1 MPRFLGRAGVVGWLG
16 VALCLASLLLVFRA
30 AVAPTSPVAEPLAFV
45 DLSVAVVLG
54 VIGVA
59 ILIARRAGRHA
70 PSSPE
75 HSRAGFVMET
85 FQRLLRDL
93 KEKETDLDR
102 LRAEAVSRAER
113 VERYNENIL
122 RSIPSGVITCD
133 SQGII
138 TTFNLAAERILGRAA
153 GDVVG
158 NPCDQVFGET
168 SPIAA
173 MVGRSVAER
182 VPISRQQWNF
192 LRGADRRCVG
202 LSSALL
208 RDQADRVIGVTVV
221 FTDLTEIQRLEEQ
234 VESERRLSVLGEMS
248 AGIAHEFRN
257 YMGTILGWVKLLAK
271 RLPEGDSGGPMVE
284 AIIRE
289 LSAMQRLIDDLLAF
303 GRDLEPQ
310 REPLSLR
317 ELLKEAAS
325 LRPARSDVRVTVT
338 ISPEAPSEVNWD
350 HTLVR
355 QALKNLVQNAA
366 EAIPEGGAVTV
377 EATVSSGQ
385 SNAIDLAVSDTG
397 VGIPA
402 EFLDRIFLPFFTLK
416 AKGHGLGLALVHKI
430 VLAHGGRIH
439 VTSREGVGTTFTV
452 TMPVFAAA
460 SSRRGGRLSEA
471 A

>member
-1 MPRFLGRAGVVGWLG
+1 MSRFVDRAGVVVWLG
-16 VALCLASLLLVFRA
+16 IALCLTSLLFLFRQRITPA
-30 AVAPTSPVAEPLAFV
+30 AAAPLAFV
-45 DLSVAVVLG
+45 DISVAVALG
-54 VIGVA
+54 IMGLA
-59 ILIARRAGRHA
+59 ILIARRIGRPA
-70 PSSPE
+70 QSSSE
-75 HSRAGFVMET
+75 NERAGFVMET
-85 FQRLLRDL
+85 FQRVLRTL
-93 KEKETDLDR
+93 KDKETDLDR

-122 RSIPSGVITCD
+122 RSIPSGIITCD
-133 SQGII
+133 PRGTI
-138 TTFNLAAERILGRAA
+138 TTFNVAAERILGRAA

-158 NPCDQVFGET
+158 NPCDRIFGEA

-173 MVGRSVAER
+173 MVGRSLAEQ
-182 VPISRQQWNF
+182 VPISRRQWNF
-192 LRGADRRCVG
+192 LRGTDRRCVG

-208 RDQADRVIGVTVV
+208 RDQDDRVIGVTVV

-271 RLPEGDSGGPMVE
+271 RLPKGDSGGPMVE

-310 REPLSLR
+310 REPLNLR
-317 ELLKEAAS
+317 ELIKEATS
-325 LRPARSDVRVTVT
+325 LRPARSDVRVNVTVA
-338 ISPEAPSEVNWD
+338 PGVPSEVNWD

-355 QALKNLVQNAA
+355 QAVKNLVHNAI
-366 EAIPEGGAVTV
+366 EAMPEGGAVTV

-385 SNAIDLAVSDTG
+385 SNAIDLAVGDTG

-416 AKGHGLGLALVHKI
+416 ANGHGLGLALVHKI

-439 VTSREGVGTTFTV
+439 VTSREGAGTTFTV
-452 TMPVFAAA
+452 TMPVLATS
-460 SSRRGGRLSEA
+460 SSRRGGRLSKA